1 MIAEL
6 FAEYKVLIVFLHVLS
21 AAIWVGGMV
30 AMRYAAHPSFMGL
43 DSSAERLSRVTY
55 ALKRLFIIVFPF
67 TIILVVTAVFMLM
80 GYDIKSTEYAQTAHI
95 KESIWIVMFL
105 NYLFMVIRRNKACKL
120 LASGDVVGAKN
131 SMGMVAT
138 YLIPLNIILG
148 IVAIYLGSSLSS
160 VF

>member
-1 MIAEL
+1 MSEL
-6 FAEYKVLIVFLHVLS
+6 FAEYKVLIVFLHVIS
-21 AAIWVGGMV
+21 AVVWVGGMI

-43 DSSAERLSRVTY
+43 ESSAERLSRVTY

-67 TIILVVTAVFMLM
+67 IIILVVTAVFMLI

-95 KESIWIVMFL
+95 KEGIWIVMFL
-105 NYLFMVIRRNKACKL
+105 NYLLMIKRRNRACRF
-120 LASGDVVGAKN
+120 LASGDVSGARF

-148 IVAIYLGSSLSS
+148 IVAIYLGAVFSSAL
-160 VF
+160 